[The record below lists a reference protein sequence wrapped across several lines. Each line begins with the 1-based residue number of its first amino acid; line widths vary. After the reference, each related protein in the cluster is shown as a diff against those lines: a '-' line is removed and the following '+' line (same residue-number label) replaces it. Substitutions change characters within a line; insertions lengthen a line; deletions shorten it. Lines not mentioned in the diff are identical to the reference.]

1 MIYNSKNNLIIYKT
15 EFYRIWI
22 LCAMSYYPTSYM
34 KSFEIDKVNCKS
46 HLPCS
51 FNLELSLRNSF
62 PKEFPTLS
70 WSLLWFFFCRGG
82 KKRLKYH
89 FLNLKKKEE
98 WEKGKTVS
106 LINDFLLAWKFSII
120 TMYLFYN
127 EWNTLR
133 MINYVW
139 DFAAVGLKWF
149 RLVIPRV
156 WLHHLW
162 NYGPDIFFAVCCC
175 IL

>member
-89 FLNLKKKEE
+89 FLNLKKKRRMRER
-98 WEKGKTVS
+98 KNGF
-106 LINDFLLAWKFSII
+106 INKW
-120 TMYLFYN
+120 LFTRLKIFHYN
-127 EWNTLR
+127 NVPILQR
-133 MINYVW
+133 MKHTS
-139 DFAAVGLKWF
+139 D
-149 RLVIPRV
+149 
-156 WLHHLW
+156 
-162 NYGPDIFFAVCCC
+162 D
-175 IL
+175 